1 MQYANALSLAAG
13 FQRTHMLAAGGFAV
27 YDNLLNELT
36 CERLLSEALTLY
48 PYATHQETWD
58 DDYAEGRGGKPRRR
72 LNSGSGGPV
81 QDELYR
87 SAWLP
92 QILTSA
98 CGVTIVPSGNRGSY
112 SYYTRSGD
120 FLDLHLDVDRCDV
133 TMITALHDN
142 SDATKITGA
151 LLLYPGRIGEPLSA
165 IRARPSDGVH
175 CVKLTAGQTI
185 VLFGGLLP
193 HRLLP
198 TAAGQV
204 RIVSVLCFATMT

>member
-1 MQYANALSLAAG
+1 MLAPRQG
-13 FQRTHMLAAGGFAV
+13 VSMLAAGGFGV
-27 YDNLLNELT
+27 YDGFVDRPIREQLLA
-36 CERLLSEALTLY
+36 EALTLY
-48 PYATHQETWD
+48 PGAAYQENWD
-58 DDYAEGRGGKPRRR
+58 DDHADGRGGKPRRR
-72 LNSGSGGPV
+72 LASASGGPV

-92 QILTSA
+92 QMLTEA
-98 CGVTIVPSGNRGSY
+98 CGTPILPSGNRGSY
-112 SYYTRSGD
+112 SYYVRPGD

-133 TMITALHDN
+133 TMITTLHDN
-142 SDATKITGA
+142 SAETDSSGA

-165 IRARPSDGVH
+165 IRARPDEGAS
-175 CVKLTAGQTI
+175 CVKLALGQTI

-204 RIVSVLCFATMT
+204 RIVSVLCFAAMC